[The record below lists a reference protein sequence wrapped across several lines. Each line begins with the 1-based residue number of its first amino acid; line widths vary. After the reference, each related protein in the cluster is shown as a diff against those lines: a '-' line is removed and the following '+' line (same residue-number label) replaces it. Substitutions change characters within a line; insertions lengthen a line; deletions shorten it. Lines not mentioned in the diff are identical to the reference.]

1 MNFDGLVVA
10 EKVSLPRLK
19 SWILAAT
26 GLPLWLLTESQ
37 RFAGSLNEALAL
49 VLGPPEGKIAEKEL
63 AEGLERWREWDEL
76 QKQAWTIQVLLLM
89 EVPDRRS
96 FMALLNGRTA
106 TKPVGLSEAVETI
119 SLQVD
124 AILLYVRPLGR
135 GIAQYELTFG
145 LRVDEIVDGGL
156 EEEKLL
162 SDSQYIGCLKAMVGD
177 DGAGGGLQG
186 VSWEGALTQWISEN
200 LGERIG
206 PIRGV
211 RVSEVFSLHCKG
223 VEFSKRHKAGFKAA
237 SVRMLA
243 WHSEGASVTPLSAV
257 RDLLPKPQD
266 SGQSG

>member
-1 MNFDGLVVA
+1 MNFDGLMVA
-10 EKVSLPRLK
+10 EKVSMPRLK

-49 VLGPPEGKIAEKEL
+49 VLGPPQGSIEKKEI
-63 AEGLERWREWDEL
+63 AEGLDRWREWDEL

-89 EVPDRRS
+89 EVWDRRL

-106 TKPVGLSEAVETI
+106 TKPVGLTDTVETI

-135 GIAQYELTFG
+135 GISQYELTFG
-145 LRVDEIVDGGL
+145 LG
-156 EEEKLL
+156 
-162 SDSQYIGCLKAMVGD
+162 SDQHYTGCLKAVVGD

-211 RVSEVFSLHCKG
+211 RVSEVFALHCEG
-223 VEFSKRHKAGFKAA
+223 VEWSRRHKAGFKAA
-237 SVRMLA
+237 KVRLVA
-243 WHSEGASVTPLSAV
+243 WHSEGAGVTPLSVV

>member
-1 MNFDGLVVA
+1 MNFDGFGVA
-10 EKVSLPRLK
+10 EKVSMPRLK

-26 GLPLWLLTESQ
+26 GLPLWLLIESQ

-49 VLGPPEGKIAEKEL
+49 VLGPPQGSIEEKEL
-63 AEGLERWREWDEL
+63 ADGLGRWRDWDEL
-76 QKQAWTIQVLLLM
+76 QKQAWAIQVLLLM

-106 TKPVGLSEAVETI
+106 TKPVGSSDTAERI

-145 LRVDEIVDGGL
+145 LRVDDSADGGL

-162 SDSQYIGCLKAMVGD
+162 SDSQYTGCLKAVVGD
-177 DGAGGGLQG
+177 DGKGGGLQG
-186 VSWEGALTQWISEN
+186 VPWEGELTQWISGN

-211 RVSEVFSLHCKG
+211 RVSEVFSLHCEG
-223 VEFSKRHKAGFKAA
+223 VECSKRHKAGFKAA

-243 WHSEGASVTPLSAV
+243 WRRDVAQVTPLSVIRA
-257 RDLLPKPQD
+257 LLPKPQD
-266 SGQSG
+266 SGQIG

>member
-1 MNFDGLVVA
+1 MNFDGLRIP
-10 EKVSLPRLK
+10 EKVSMPRLK

-26 GLPLWLLTESQ
+26 GLPLWLLAESQ

-49 VLGPPEGKIAEKEL
+49 VLGPPQGSIEEKEI
-63 AEGLERWREWDEL
+63 AAGLDRWREWDEL

-89 EVPDRRS
+89 EVSDRRL
-96 FMALLNGRTA
+96 FMALLNGRTS
-106 TKPVGLSEAVETI
+106 TKPVGLTDAVETI

-135 GIAQYELTFG
+135 GISQYELTFG
-145 LRVDEIVDGGL
+145 LA
-156 EEEKLL
+156 
-162 SDSQYIGCLKAMVGD
+162 SDQYYTGCLKAVVGD
-177 DGAGGGLQG
+177 DGEGGGLQG

-211 RVSEVFSLHCKG
+211 RVSEVFALHCDG
-223 VEFSKRHKAGFKAA
+223 VEWSRRHKAGFKAA
-237 SVRMLA
+237 KVRLLA
-243 WHSEGASVTPLSAV
+243 WHSEGASVTPLSVV

>member
-10 EKVSLPRLK
+10 EKVSMPRLK

-49 VLGPPEGKIAEKEL
+49 VLGPPQGSIEEKEI
-63 AEGLERWREWDEL
+63 AEGLDRWREWDEL

-89 EVPDRRS
+89 EVSDRRL

-106 TKPVGLSEAVETI
+106 TKLVGSSETVETI

-135 GIAQYELTFG
+135 GISQYELTFG
-145 LRVDEIVDGGL
+145 LRVDDIADGGL

-162 SDSQYIGCLKAMVGD
+162 SDSQYTGCLKAVVGD

-211 RVSEVFSLHCKG
+211 RVSEVFALRCEG
-223 VEFSKRHKAGFKAA
+223 VEWSRRHKAGFKAA
-237 SVRMLA
+237 KVRLLA
-243 WHSEGASVTPLSAV
+243 WHSDGASVTPLSLV

>member
-1 MNFDGLVVA
+1 VNFDGLVVA
-10 EKVSLPRLK
+10 EKVSMPRLK
-19 SWILAAT
+19 SWIVAAT

-49 VLGPPEGKIAEKEL
+49 VLGPPQGSIEEKEI
-63 AEGLERWREWDEL
+63 AAGLDRWRDWDEL

-89 EVPDRRS
+89 EVTDRRL
-96 FMALLNGRTA
+96 FMALLNGRAA
-106 TKPVGLSEAVETI
+106 TKPVGSSEAVETI

-135 GIAQYELTFG
+135 GISQYELTFG
-145 LRVDEIVDGGL
+145 LG
-156 EEEKLL
+156 
-162 SDSQYIGCLKAMVGD
+162 SDQQYTGCLKAVVGD

-211 RVSEVFSLHCKG
+211 RVTEVFALHCEG
-223 VEFSKRHKAGFKAA
+223 VEWSRRHKAGFKAA
-237 SVRMLA
+237 KVRMVA
-243 WHSEGASVTPLSAV
+243 WHSEGASVTPLSVV